1 MGLLEVNGLKTS
13 FVTGTQEVKAVDG
26 VSFSLERN
34 ETLAIVGESGSGK
47 SVTVLSVMRL
57 INPPGRIKS
66 GDIIFNGKSLL
77 GLTEKYM
84 AMIRGSRIAM
94 IYQEPMTSLNPV
106 IPVGDQIKEALV
118 IHKTAA
124 GAAAKEKAIALMQAV
139 SIPEARLRYHDLPS
153 KFSGGM
159 RQRIMIAMA
168 IACNPDILI
177 ADEPTTA
184 LDVTIQAEIMAL
196 LRDMKRKMNMSMLLI
211 THDLG
216 IVAENADRV
225 LVMYC
230 GKVMEEAE
238 VKDLFRNP
246 MHPYT
251 VGLMACIPRM
261 DESVERLLAI
271 PGYVP
276 HPTQYPEGCRFS
288 NRCSKA
294 SERCKVEM
302 PELKEIENG
311 HKVRC
316 WLYDEGRTREE
327 CWKNE
332 E

>member
-1 MGLLEVNGLKTS
+1 MKSLLEVKDLKTY
-13 FVTGTQEVKAVDG
+13 FMIDRQEIKAVDG
-26 VSFSLERN
+26 VSFSLDRN

-57 INPPGRIKS
+57 IKPPGKIAK
-66 GDIIFNGKSLL
+66 GEIIFDSKNLL
-77 GLTEKYM
+77 HMSEKQM
-84 AMIRGSRIAM
+84 TMLRGNRISM
-94 IYQEPMTSLNPV
+94 VYQEPMTSLNPV
-106 IPVGDQIKEALV
+106 ISVGEQIREAIA
-118 IHKTAA
+118 IHKSFSKKES
-124 GAAAKEKAIALMQAV
+124 KEKAVELMNMV
-139 SIPEARLRYHDLPS
+139 SIPEARLRYNELPA

-184 LDVTIQAEIMAL
+184 LDVTIQAEIMEL
-196 LRDMKRKMNMSMLLI
+196 LRSMKNKLGMSMLLI

-230 GKVMEEAE
+230 GKVMEEAS
-238 VKDLFRNP
+238 VAGLFRNP

-251 VGLMACIPRM
+251 VGLLQCIPSI
-261 DESVERLLAI
+261 DTKADKLSSI

-276 HPTQYPEGCRFS
+276 HPSCFPKGCRFS
-288 NRCSKA
+288 GRCVRAMVICSK
-294 SERCKVEM
+294 EM
-302 PELKEIENG
+302 PELIETEEG

-316 WLYDEGRTREE
+316 WLYVKGGSCDE
-327 CWKNE
+327 NE
-332 E
+332 I

>member
-1 MGLLEVNGLKTS
+1 LKSLLEVKDLKTY
-13 FVTGTQEVKAVDG
+13 FMAGRQEIKAVDG
-26 VSFSLERN
+26 VSFNLNRN

-47 SVTVLSVMRL
+47 SVTVLSIMRL
-57 INPPGRIKS
+57 IKPPGKIVS
-66 GDIIFNGKSLL
+66 GEINFDNNSLL
-77 GLTEKYM
+77 NLMEKQM
-84 AMIRGSRIAM
+84 TMVRGNKISM

-106 IPVGDQIKEALV
+106 IPVGEQVREAV
-118 IHKTAA
+118 SIHKSISR
-124 GAAAKEKAIALMQAV
+124 KESKERAIELMNLV
-139 SIPEARLRYHDLPS
+139 SIPEARLRYNELPA

-184 LDVTIQAEIMAL
+184 LDVTIQAEIMKL
-196 LRDMKRKMNMSMLLI
+196 LRSMKNKLRMSMLLI

-230 GKVMEEAE
+230 GMIMEEAP
-238 VKDLFRNP
+238 VGSLFRNP

-251 VGLMACIPRM
+251 VGLIQCIP
-261 DESVERLLAI
+261 SINNKVTKLNAI

-276 HPTQYPEGCRFS
+276 HPSQFPKGCRFS
-288 NRCSKA
+288 SRCGKA
-294 SERCKVEM
+294 MDICSREL
-302 PELKEIENG
+302 PEIIEIEEG

-316 WLYDEGRTREE
+316 WLYAKGGGA
-327 CWKNE
+327 
-332 E
+332 